1 MISPGL
7 ARISSLILDSTFT
20 WKAIHIAGT
29 NGKGSVCAYTSAMLR
44 SAGIRAGRFTS
55 PHLHHPSDSIVI
67 DEQAVPEAVFRA
79 MEDKVKQIDATYGI
93 GASEFELLTA
103 TAFEVFANQDV
114 AVGVVETGM
123 GGSLDATNVL
133 QNPLV
138 TIITKIGIDH
148 QAYLG
153 STLEDITGHK
163 AGIMKA
169 GVPCIIDGTNHPS
182 VLARLEQYADE
193 IGAGELSYIPN
204 PGEEAII
211 WDQLERT
218 DYAPHQQT
226 NLGCAFAAVR
236 KALAQLGIHS
246 IKYQTL
252 LQAASQ
258 VLWPGRLQHISITQL
273 TGRTAKILIDGA
285 HNTNAASEL
294 AQYVNHSLRSPHSN
308 PPGAVTW
315 ILAFSQGKDMQSIL
329 SVLLQPGDKVVA
341 VQFGPVDSM
350 PWVVSSKSRKVVD
363 AVKALG
369 PWGGVVRDCGGDVEE
384 AVRQGSEI
392 AEEGPMV
399 VCGSLYL
406 VADVLRLLQRSQ
418 GELQLH

>member
-7 ARISSLILDSTFT
+7 ARISRLIQDSTFT

-55 PHLHHPSDSIVI
+55 PHLHHPSDSIVV
-67 DEQAVPEAVFRA
+67 DDQPVPEAVFLA
-79 MEDKVKQIDATYGI
+79 MKEKVKQIDATHGI

-123 GGSLDATNVL
+123 GGRLDATNVL

-138 TIITKIGIDH
+138 TVVTKIGIDH

-153 STLEDITGHK
+153 STLEDIAGHK

-169 GVPCIIDGTNHPS
+169 CVPCVIDGTNHPS

-193 IGAGELSYIPN
+193 IGAGKISYIPN
-204 PGEEAII
+204 PEEEALM
-211 WDQLERT
+211 WEQLDRKS
-218 DYAPHQQT
+218 YAPHQQV

-236 KALAQLGIHS
+236 KALPQLGIHS
-246 IKYQTL
+246 IKTQTL

-258 VLWPGRLQHISITQL
+258 VLWPGRLEHISIHPL
-273 TGRTAKILIDGA
+273 TGRRATILIDGA
-285 HNTNAASEL
+285 HNMNAASEL
-294 AQYVNHSLRSPHSN
+294 AHYVTHALRSPHSN
-308 PPGAVTW
+308 HLGAVTW
-315 ILAFSQGKDMQSIL
+315 ILAFSQGKDVQGIISALI
-329 SVLLQPGDKVVA
+329 QPGDNAVA
-341 VQFGPVDSM
+341 VKFGPVEGM
-350 PWVVSSKSRKVVD
+350 PWVAPLESRKIVD
-363 AVKALG
+363 AVKAQ
-369 PWGGVVRDCGGDVEE
+369 GGVARDCRGDVER
-384 AVRQGSEI
+384 ALRQGSEM
-392 AEEGPMV
+392 AGEGPIV

-406 VADVLRLLQRSQ
+406 VADVLRLLQQPPS
-418 GELQLH
+418 

>member
-1 MISPGL
+1 
-7 ARISSLILDSTFT
+7 
-20 WKAIHIAGT
+20 
-29 NGKGSVCAYTSAMLR
+29 
-44 SAGIRAGRFTS
+44 
-55 PHLHHPSDSIVI
+55 
-67 DEQAVPEAVFRA
+67 
-79 MEDKVKQIDATYGI
+79 MEDKVKQIDATHGI

-103 TAFEVFANQDV
+103 IAFEIFANRNV

-123 GGSLDATNVL
+123 GGRLDATNVL

-138 TIITKIGIDH
+138 TVITKIGIDH
-148 QAYLG
+148 QTYLG

-182 VLARLEQYADE
+182 VLARLEQYAGE
-193 IGAGELSYIPN
+193 IGAGELSYVPN
-204 PGEEAII
+204 PEEDTII
-211 WDQLERT
+211 WDQLERKN
-218 DYAPHQQT
+218 YAPHQQI

-236 KALAQLGIHS
+236 KALPQLGIHS
-246 IKYQTL
+246 IKYQDL

-258 VLWPGRLQHISITQL
+258 VLWPGRLQHISISQL
-273 TGRTAKILIDGA
+273 TGRTAEILIDGA
-285 HNTNAASEL
+285 HNMNAASEL
-294 AQYVNHSLRSPHSN
+294 AQYVTHSLRSPHSN

-329 SVLLQPGDKVVA
+329 SSLLQPGDKVVA
-341 VQFGPVDSM
+341 VQFGPVEGM
-350 PWVVSSKSRKVVD
+350 PWVVSSESRKVVD

-369 PWGGVVRDCGGDVEE
+369 LWGAVVRDCGEDVEE

-392 AEEGPMV
+392 SEGGPMV

-406 VADVLRLLQRSQ
+406 VADVLKLLQ

>member
-7 ARISSLILDSTFT
+7 ARISRLIQDSTFT

-79 MEDKVKQIDATYGI
+79 MEDKVKQIDAIQGI

-123 GGSLDATNVL
+123 GGRLDATNVL

-138 TIITKIGIDH
+138 TVVTKIGIDH

-153 STLEDITGHK
+153 SSLEDIAEHK

-169 GVPCIIDGTNHPS
+169 GVPCVIDGTNHPS
-182 VLARLEQYADE
+182 VLALLERFAEE
-193 IGAGELSYIPN
+193 IGAGEISYIPK
-204 PGEEAII
+204 PEEEEII
-211 WDQLERT
+211 WDQLERKN
-218 DYAPHQQT
+218 YAPHQQT

-236 KALAQLGIHS
+236 KALPQLGIHS
-246 IKYQTL
+246 IKSHAL
-252 LQAASQ
+252 LQAANQ

-273 TGRTAKILIDGA
+273 TGRGATILIDGA

-294 AQYVNHSLRSPHSN
+294 GQYVTHSLRSPHSY

-315 ILAFSQGKDMQSIL
+315 ILAFSQGKDIQSIL
-329 SVLLQPGDKVVA
+329 SALLQPGDKVVA
-341 VQFGPVDSM
+341 VQFGPVEGM
-350 PWVVSSKSRKVVD
+350 PWAVSTESRKIVD

-369 PWGGVVRDCGGDVEE
+369 PWCGILRDCGGNVDE

-392 AEEGPMV
+392 AGEGPMV

-406 VADVLRLLQRSQ
+406 VADVLRLLQRSPP
-418 GELQLH
+418 

>member
-1 MISPGL
+1 
-7 ARISSLILDSTFT
+7 
-20 WKAIHIAGT
+20 
-29 NGKGSVCAYTSAMLR
+29 
-44 SAGIRAGRFTS
+44 
-55 PHLHHPSDSIVI
+55 
-67 DEQAVPEAVFRA
+67 
-79 MEDKVKQIDATYGI
+79 MEDKVKQIDATHGI

-123 GGSLDATNVL
+123 GGRLDATNVL

-138 TIITKIGIDH
+138 TVVTKIGIDH

-153 STLEDITGHK
+153 STLEDIAGHK

-169 GVPCIIDGTNHPS
+169 GVPCVIDGTNHPS

-211 WDQLERT
+211 WDQLERKK
-218 DYAPHQQT
+218 YAPHQQT

-236 KALAQLGIHS
+236 KALPQLAIHS
-246 IKYQTL
+246 IKPHAL
-252 LQAASQ
+252 LQAGSQ
-258 VLWPGRLQHISITQL
+258 VVWPGRLQHISISQL
-273 TGRTAKILIDGA
+273 TGRTATILVDGA
-285 HNTNAASEL
+285 HNMNAASEL
-294 AQYVNHSLRSPHSN
+294 AQYVTHSLRSSHSN
-308 PPGAVTW
+308 SVTW
-315 ILAFSQGKDMQSIL
+315 ILAFSQGKDVQTIL
-329 SVLLQPGDKVVA
+329 SALLQPGDKVVA
-341 VQFGPVDSM
+341 VQFGPVEGM
-350 PWVVSSKSRKVVD
+350 PWVVSTASRSIVD

-369 PWGGVVRDCGGDVEE
+369 PWGDYVRDCGGNVKE

-392 AEEGPMV
+392 AGEGPMV

-406 VADVLRLLQRSQ
+406 VADVLRLLQRSPS
-418 GELQLH
+418 